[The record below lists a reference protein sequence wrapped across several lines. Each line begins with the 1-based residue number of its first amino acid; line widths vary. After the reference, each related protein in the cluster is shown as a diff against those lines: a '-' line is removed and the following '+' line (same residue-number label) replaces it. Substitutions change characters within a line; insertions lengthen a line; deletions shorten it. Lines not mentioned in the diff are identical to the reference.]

1 VGGQSLMAEPDD
13 ELQSWFSGLSFK
25 LKREL
30 ATALKEQADEL
41 AAAIKAE
48 APVVSGT
55 LRDSVKVRR
64 RRNELELEV
73 VAGGQSTSKEI
84 RKGAGVDYDYAL
96 AVEYGTTARPAEPFF
111 YNTARERM
119 PEIQENIEQAVADV
133 LAKA

>member
-1 VGGQSLMAEPDD
+1 MAAPDD
-13 ELQSWFSGLSFK
+13 ELQSWFSGLPFK

-30 ATALKEQADEL
+30 AGTLKEQADEL

-73 VAGGQSTSKEI
+73 VAGGEATSKEI
-84 RKGAGVDYDYAL
+84 RAGAGVDYDYAL
-96 AVEYGTTARPAEPFF
+96 AVEYGTTTRPAEPFF
-111 YNTARERM
+111 YNTARKLM
-119 PEIQENIEQAVADV
+119 PEIQENIEQAVSDV
-133 LAKA
+133 LDKA